1 MSVVGFFSRRSR
13 MTLSQQ
19 QQQQQQQQEEAPGR
33 GATPPNSSPHSSISD
48 VSVSRKHALGKAST
62 KSSSSL
68 RE

>member
-1 MSVVGFFSRRSR
+1 MIVVGFFSRRSR
-13 MTLSQQ
+13 MSLSQQ
-19 QQQQQQQQEEAPGR
+19 QQQQQQQQQAPGR
-33 GATPPNSSPHSSISD
+33 GATSPNSSPHSSISD